1 MKSCLASFLA
11 GVLAT
16 VVVVGMFVG
25 KPEPPLVQPSPPP
38 APVVISPDYARV
50 TSLIEALEDRLS
62 QLTEARSRLPI
73 EEPQQADVTDASPAP
88 RVFVTQSSP
97 TKFAYVAPP
106 GVTLQKAEIQ
116 AIPPAA
122 PTLHATTPPRRV
134 AENGSYYGQ
143 RNANGVRKTVFVRG
157 YYRQDGTYVR
167 GHYRSA
173 PGSNR

>member
-1 MKSCLASFLA
+1 MKSCIASFLA

-16 VVVVGMFVG
+16 VVVVGMFVE
-25 KPEPPLVQPSPPP
+25 KPEPPLAQPSPPP

-50 TSLIEALEDRLS
+50 TYLIEALEHRLS
-62 QLTEARSRLPI
+62 QLSEARLRFPI
-73 EEPQQADVTDASPAP
+73 KESQQADVTDASLAP
-88 RVFVTQSSP
+88 RIFVTRSSP
-97 TKFAYVAPP
+97 TRFAYVAPP

-116 AIPPAA
+116 TIPPAA
-122 PTLHATTPPRRV
+122 PTRHATTPSRRV

-143 RNANGVRKTVFVRG
+143 PNVNGVRKTVFVRG